1 MGLDSSDERRRLM
14 NMTNTNRL
22 VVTVRS
28 NSEIRD
34 YATFTWS
41 ADMQDCDLV
50 SVGLSDEQI
59 DGIIS
64 AKGHEGADVPGYV
77 VTIA

>member
-1 MGLDSSDERRRLM
+1 
-14 NMTNTNRL
+14 MTNTNQL
-22 VVTVRS
+22 TVTVRS

-41 ADMQDCDLV
+41 ADMQDCDVV

-59 DGIIS
+59 DAILA
-64 AKGHEGADVPGYV
+64 AKGHEGADVPGYT
-77 VTIA
+77 VTLA